1 MTNQAAAPSA
11 ISSGKPKPVLLCIL
25 DGWGLR
31 DDPTDNAIAQATLP
45 NWRRL
50 LASRPFARIGTSGR
64 DVGLPDGQ
72 MGNSEVG
79 HMNIGAGRIA
89 VPDLGRIDNAV
100 ADGSLGNVPAIVAA
114 ITKVKQSG
122 GALHI
127 LGLLSPG
134 GVHSHQD
141 HIVALARIASTA
153 GVKVWLHAFTD
164 GRDTPPKSAL
174 DFLADFRKGLGDAAN
189 VHFATLSG
197 RFYAMDRDKRW
208 DRVALAYGAIAAA
221 EGKRAPDAEAAVQQG
236 YAANLSDEFILPTVI
251 DGYAGM
257 QHGDGLI
264 MANFRADRAR
274 EILQSLLEPHF
285 DAFPRPLRPAFAAA
299 MGITEY
305 STQLNEFLT
314 TAFAPQRYPNTLG
327 EWLGKAQLKQLRI
340 AETEKYAHVTF
351 FMNGGEETPF
361 LGEDRILVPS
371 PKVATYDLQPE
382 MSAAEVTDKLV
393 AAIKGGSYD
402 QIIVNYANPDMV
414 GHTGSLPAAIKA
426 AETIDAC
433 LARLEQAILE
443 SGGVMLITADHGNLE
458 EMRDP
463 ASGQAHTQ
471 HTTNL
476 VPLLLVGREGYALRD
491 GRLCDIAPTLLHFL
505 GLKPPAE
512 MTGQCLALPAVTAI
526 PSTGTKPEHHQRRA

>member
-1 MTNQAAAPSA
+1 MTDQANNAR
-11 ISSGKPKPVLLCIL
+11 PVVLCIL

-45 NWRRL
+45 TWHRL
-50 LASRPFARIGTSGR
+50 MQTRPFARVGTSGR

-100 ADGSLGNVPAIVAA
+100 ADGSLGNVPAI
-114 ITKVKQSG
+114 TDLLVKLKASG

-141 HIVALARIASTA
+141 HIAALARIGTDA
-153 GVKVWLHAFTD
+153 GLKVWLHAFTD

-174 DFLADFRKGLGDAAN
+174 EYLRDFRASLAGAA
-189 VHFATLSG
+189 VDFATLSG

-208 DRVALAYGAIAAA
+208 DRVALAYGALALA
-221 EGKRAPDAEAAVQQG
+221 EGPRAASAEAAVEQG
-236 YAANLSDEFILPTVI
+236 YAAGLSDEFILPSVI
-251 DGYAGM
+251 GDYAGM
-257 QHGDGLI
+257 RDGDGLI

-274 EILQSLLEPHF
+274 EILQTLLEPHF
-285 DAFPRPLRPAFAAA
+285 DAFPRPRQPAFAAA
-299 MGITEY
+299 MGLTEY
-305 STQLNEFLT
+305 STQLNDYLT
-314 TAFAPQRYPNTLG
+314 TAFPPLRYPNTLG
-327 EWLGKAQLKQLRI
+327 EWLAKAGRKQLRI

-361 LGEDRILVPS
+361 AGEDRILVPS

-382 MSAAEVTDKLV
+382 MSAAELTDKLV
-393 AAIKGGSYD
+393 AAIQGGAYD

-433 LARLEQAILE
+433 LARLEASVLAA
-443 SGGVMLITADHGNLE
+443 GGVLLITADHGNLE

-476 VPLLLVGREGYALRD
+476 VPLLLVGREGYALQD

-505 GLKPPAE
+505 GLALPPE
-512 MTGQCLALPAVTAI
+512 MTGHSLAVPGNIATAAEI
-526 PSTGTKPEHHQRRA
+526 QQRRA

>member
-1 MTNQAAAPSA
+1 MTDPTSA
-11 ISSGKPKPVLLCIL
+11 RPVVLCIL

-31 DDPTDNAIAQATLP
+31 DDPTDNAIAQADLP
-45 NWRRL
+45 TWHRL
-50 LASRPFARIGTSGR
+50 LETRPFARVGTSGH

-100 ADGSLGNVPAIVAA
+100 ADESLGQVPAIADMLDKLKA
-114 ITKVKQSG
+114 SG
-122 GALHI
+122 GALHV

-141 HIVALARIASTA
+141 HIAALARIAAAA
-153 GVKVWLHAFTD
+153 GIRVWLHAFTD

-174 DFLADFRKGLGDAAN
+174 DFLAEFRRSLAGVAVD
-189 VHFATLSG
+189 FATLSG

-208 DRVALAYGAIAAA
+208 DRVAQAYGALALA
-221 EGKRAPDAEAAVQQG
+221 EGPRAASAEAAVQQG
-236 YAANLSDEFILPTVI
+236 YEAGLSDEFILPTVI
-251 DGYAGM
+251 GDYTGM
-257 QHGDGLI
+257 QAGDGLI

-274 EILQSLLEPHF
+274 EILQTLLEPHF
-285 DAFPRPLRPAFAAA
+285 DAFPRPLCPAFAAA
-299 MGITEY
+299 VGLTEY
-305 STQLNEFLT
+305 SSQLNAYLT
-314 TAFAPQRYPNTLG
+314 TAFPPMRYPNTLG
-327 EWLGKAQLKQLRI
+327 EWLAKQGRKQLRI

-351 FMNGGEETPF
+351 FMNGGEEQPF
-361 LGEDRILVPS
+361 PGEDRILVPS

-382 MSAAEVTDKLV
+382 MSAAEVTDRLV
-393 AAIKGGSYD
+393 AAIQAGSYD

-426 AETIDAC
+426 AETVDTC
-433 LARLEQAILE
+433 LARLEAAVLAA
-443 SGGVMLITADHGNLE
+443 GGVLLITADHGNLE

-476 VPLLLVGREGYALRD
+476 VPLLLVGRDGYALQD
-491 GRLCDIAPTLLHFL
+491 GRLSDIAPTLLHFL
-505 GLKPPAE
+505 NLAQPAE
-512 MTGQCLALPAVTAI
+512 MTGQNLAMPAAATSAAQE
-526 PSTGTKPEHHQRRA
+526 PNQRRA

>member
-1 MTNQAAAPSA
+1 MTDQAAAPAATSG
-11 ISSGKPKPVLLCIL
+11 GKPKPVLLCIL

-50 LASRPFARIGTSGR
+50 LATRPFARVGTSGR

-100 ADGSLGNVPAIVAA
+100 ADGSLGSVPAIVAA
-114 ITKVKQSG
+114 IAKVKQGG

-141 HIVALARIASTA
+141 HIAALARIAAAA

-174 DFLADFRKGLGDAAN
+174 DFLADFRKSLGDAAN
-189 VHFATLSG
+189 IHFATLSG

-208 DRVALAYGAIAAA
+208 DRVALAYGAIAVA
-221 EGKRAPDAEAAVQQG
+221 EGKRAPSAETAVNQG
-236 YAANLSDEFILPTVI
+236 YAADLSDEFILPTVI
-251 DGYAGM
+251 DGYEGM
-257 QHGDGLI
+257 QNGDGLI

-299 MGITEY
+299 MGVTEY

-327 EWLGKAQLKQLRI
+327 EWLAKAQMKQLRI

-351 FMNGGEETPF
+351 FMNGGEEVPF
-361 LGEDRILVPS
+361 NGEDRILVPS

-393 AAIKGGSYD
+393 AAIKGGHYD

-476 VPLLLVGREGYALRD
+476 VPLVLVGREGYALRD

-512 MTGQCLALPAVTAI
+512 MTGQCLALPIATA
-526 PSTGTKPEHHQRRA
+526 TKPEQHQRRA